1 MPTRTHYVKIVLH
14 DDYILSQV
22 LPDDQ
27 VWEDATQEVE
37 ALRTHNARLSQAL
50 DDLTDNLPKEGDE

>member
-14 DDYILSQV
+14 DDYLLSQV

-27 VWEDATQEVE
+27 IWEDVTKEVE
-37 ALRTHNARLSQAL
+37 AIEFHNSRLAQAL
-50 DDLTDNLPKEGDE
+50 DDLVDNLPKEVEE